1 MHTGHMFPARVHQ
14 GMKRMLP
21 TEDTLAERVVD
32 QVVSREIQDREQ
44 LLWWSQPD
52 PKRSSTHKG
61 TRALERSVQLPVA
74 VAVILVLLGVILFFV
89 PVGPFKSTHFLS
101 LLLVI
106 GAVLVVYSLPKKLP
120 RYRAARQQEHTL
132 AHTIYAITDQRVLVL
147 IKTGH
152 RGVNAYS
159 FTRGDIGRLERFERG
174 EDGWGDLVFGPVR
187 PPPQGTTQPTPPAP
201 RLAGIADVRRVEW
214 LLLKTFKEG
223 EGATG

>member
-1 MHTGHMFPARVHQ
+1 
-14 GMKRMLP
+14 MLP

-32 QVVSREIQDREQ
+32 PLVQREIQENEQ
-44 LLWWSQPD
+44 LLWWSHPD

-61 TRALERSVQLPVA
+61 TRALERSVQLPVGL
-74 VAVILVLLGVILFFV
+74 AVILVVLAVVFFFV
-89 PVGPFKSTHFLS
+89 PIGPFKSTHLLS

-106 GAVLVVYSLPKKLP
+106 GAALVAYSLPKKLA

-152 RGVNAYS
+152 RGGVNAYS
-159 FTRGDIGRLERFERG
+159 FTKGDIGRIERFEQ
-174 EDGWGDLVFGPVR
+174 DGWGDLIFGPVR
-187 PPPQGTTQPTPPAP
+187 PPPQSNVQLAPPAP

-214 LLLKTFKEG
+214 LLLKTFKEA
-223 EGATG
+223 EGTTG